1 MVRLLIR
8 AVIYLGTAALGL
20 LVASWIVPGF
30 HLEGWG
36 FLIAILVFAVAQSV
50 LSPFILKMS
59 MRFAPAIIGGI
70 GLVSTFVAL
79 LIANLVPD
87 GIRLDDPLAWVFAT
101 LVVWLVTALGT
112 WLLPLIFLKDR
123 VQQRRGTSAR

>member
-87 GIRLDDPLAWVFAT
+87 GIRLDDPLTWVFAT

-123 VQQRRGTSAR
+123 VQQRRGTSPR